1 MAQAGNTGQMAFS
14 LSFERRIYGVSE
26 LNAAVQSLF
35 EDHFRA
41 IWVEGEISNCRPAT
55 SGHFYF
61 SLKDANSQLKCA
73 LFKGAARFVKFRPQ
87 DGMRVLARGNVEVYE
102 ARGEYQLIVE
112 SLEPQGVGA
121 LQIAFEQL
129 KKKLA
134 AEGLFATERKRPL
147 PTLPKRLGIVTSTGG
162 AVIRDMLQ
170 ILERRFPGL
179 HIRIFPALVQGEGA
193 AAQVCA
199 GLQYF
204 SENNWA
210 DVVIVARGGGSLE
223 DLWTFN
229 EETVA
234 RAIADSRAPVISAV
248 GHETDFT
255 IADFVADLRAPTPSA
270 AAELAICTRD
280 SLLEQITALNGKML
294 QALRYRLAMC
304 GRALHERGIE
314 RAATVMHRAI
324 ARRAQ
329 RVDELEFAMRR
340 SVRTTLEAG
349 SKRFGEAGRR
359 LQANDLRLKLAHGK
373 HAGQALRERMIRR
386 MQERLWQ
393 SRRRYES
400 LDQHLRQLSPLAILS
415 RGYAI
420 VQNPQGQVLRSAS
433 ETGPGED
440 LAVRL
445 SRGRLNVTVVRSRDT
460 ET

>member
-1 MAQAGNTGQMAFS
+1 MPPPSNTGQLAFT

-35 EDHFRA
+35 EDKFRA

-61 SLKDANSQLKCA
+61 SLKDAQCQLKCA
-73 LFKGAARFVKFRPQ
+73 LFKGAARFVKFKPQ
-87 DGMRVLARGNVEVYE
+87 DGMRVLARGNLEVYE

-112 SLEPQGVGA
+112 LLEPQGVGA

-129 KKKLA
+129 KKKLGG
-134 AEGLFATERKRPL
+134 EGLFAAERKRPL
-147 PTLPKRLGIVTSTGG
+147 PTLPSRLGIVTSTGG
-162 AVIRDMLQ
+162 AVLHDILQ

-179 HIRIFPALVQGEGA
+179 HIRVFPAQVQGEGA
-193 AAQVCA
+193 VQQICA
-199 GLQYF
+199 GLEHF
-204 SENNWA
+204 SLGGWA
-210 DVVIVARGGGSLE
+210 EVVILARGGGSLE

-229 EETVA
+229 EEPVA
-234 RAIADSRAPVISAV
+234 RAIAASKVPVVSAI

-270 AAELAICTRD
+270 AAELVICTRD
-280 SLLEQITALNGKML
+280 SLLEQIAAQNGKML

-304 GRALHERGIE
+304 GRALHERGID

-324 ARRAQ
+324 TRRAQ
-329 RVDELEFAMRR
+329 RIDDLEFSMRR
-340 SVRTTLEAG
+340 SLRSLIEARAKRLLEAN
-349 SKRFGEAGRR
+349 RR
-359 LQANDLRLKLAHGK
+359 LQANDLRLRLAHGM
-373 HAGQALRERMIRR
+373 HSGQSLHERMARA
-386 MQERLWQ
+386 MKERLWQ
-393 SRRRYES
+393 SRKRLES
-400 LDQHLRQLSPLAILS
+400 LDLHLRQLSPLAVLS

-420 VQNPQGQVLRSAS
+420 VQNPQGQALRSAS

-440 LAVRL
+440 LSVRL
-445 SRGRLNVTVVRSRDT
+445 SRGRLNVTVVRTRDT